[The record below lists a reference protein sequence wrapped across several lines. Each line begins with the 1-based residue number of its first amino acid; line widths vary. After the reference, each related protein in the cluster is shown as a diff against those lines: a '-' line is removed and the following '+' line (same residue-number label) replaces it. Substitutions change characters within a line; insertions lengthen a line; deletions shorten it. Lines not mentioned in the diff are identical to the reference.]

1 MSERPG
7 EPSGPTRGDPLE
19 AGGVDPRPERPRA
32 AEERDAA
39 HPAFAEP
46 EAGDAEHLGGYTSA
60 PPPGVFGGFAE
71 SVSRPESGPGTYRL
85 AGWWS
90 RVGAALLDGLIIG
103 VGGLLL
109 LALVGA
115 VFSVGFFASDTAGII
130 SVIVGLML
138 AFGAFAVIALLYAPL
153 MMARTDG
160 QTLGR
165 KAMGIRVIRVSGEPM
180 TFGWA
185 MLREV
190 VIKWLLFGVVGGS
203 TTLGLAG
210 LVDVLWP
217 LWDEENRALHDFIV
231 GTRVVKA

>member
-1 MSERPG
+1 MSERLG
-7 EPSGPTRGDPLE
+7 EPSGPTRGDPLD

-46 EAGDAEHLGGYTSA
+46 EAGNAERLGGYTGA

-165 KAMGIRVIRVSGEPM
+165 QAMGIRVIRVSGEPM

-190 VIKWLLFGVVGGS
+190 AIKWLLFGVVGGS

>member
-7 EPSGPTRGDPLE
+7 EASGPTRGDPLD

-46 EAGDAEHLGGYTSA
+46 EAGDAELLGGYTSA

-115 VFSVGFFASDTAGII
+115 VFSV
-130 SVIVGLML
+130 
-138 AFGAFAVIALLYAPL
+138 
-153 MMARTDG
+153 
-160 QTLGR
+160 
-165 KAMGIRVIRVSGEPM
+165 
-180 TFGWA
+180 
-185 MLREV
+185 
-190 VIKWLLFGVVGGS
+190 
-203 TTLGLAG
+203 
-210 LVDVLWP
+210 
-217 LWDEENRALHDFIV
+217 
-231 GTRVVKA
+231 